1 MRPLWKG
8 SISFGLVNIP
18 VKMYTA
24 SEDVEFKFKMLHKK
38 DLSEIRYSRIC
49 KVEDKEIPW
58 NEIVKGYEYES
69 GQYVIL
75 SEEDFENAN
84 LEKSTSIKI
93 LHFIDEEEINTVFYT
108 KPYFL
113 EPDKNASNSYI
124 LLLEA
129 LKRSKKVGIAKFV
142 LHHRE
147 HLAVIKP
154 FENAIILNELRYA
167 HELKSTANLDIPEKV
182 KALPDE
188 LNVALKLI
196 DHLTAKFH
204 PSEYKDTYNDKL
216 KQMIEKKAHGKKITP
231 QGHEIKKAT
240 KVHDIMSLL
249 KASLDEDLQEKPK
262 KGATGKQK
270 NAKPVPRKKVI

>member
-38 DLSEIRYSRIC
+38 DLSEIRYSKIC

-58 NEIVKGYEYES
+58 NEIVKGYEYEP

-93 LHFIDEEEINTVFYT
+93 LHFIDEEEINTVFYS

-113 EPDKNASNSYI
+113 EPDKNAANAYI

-129 LKRSKKVGIAKFV
+129 LRESRKVGIAKFV

-167 HELKSTANLDIPEKV
+167 HELKKPSYLDIPEKV
-182 KALPDE
+182 KASPEE
-188 LNVALKLI
+188 LDVALKLI

-204 PSEYKDTYNDKL
+204 PLEYKDTYTDEIQK
-216 KQMIEKKAHGKKITP
+216 MIEKKAKGKKITP
-231 QGHEIKKAT
+231 QGHEIKKVT
-240 KVHDIMSLL
+240 KVHDMMSLL
-249 KASLDEDLQEKPK
+249 KASLEEESLK
-262 KGATGKQK
+262 KRETGKQK
-270 NAKPVPRKKVI
+270 HAKPVSRKKVV